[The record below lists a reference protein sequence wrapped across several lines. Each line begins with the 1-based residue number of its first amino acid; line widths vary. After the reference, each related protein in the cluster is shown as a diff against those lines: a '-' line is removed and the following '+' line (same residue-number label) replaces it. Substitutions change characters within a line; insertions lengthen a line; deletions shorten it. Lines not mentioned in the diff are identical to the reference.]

1 MKLQYG
7 VFLVNFVFTWNTSNI
22 GRPKNP
28 LYTNEKL
35 LSLVFLTFDE
45 IVLNKRV
52 YFKFILLI
60 LTNDSSNFK
69 PNFF

>member
-1 MKLQYG
+1 MK
-7 VFLVNFVFTWNTSNI
+7 NFS
-22 GRPKNP
+22 
-28 LYTNEKL
+28 L
-35 LSLVFLTFDE
+35 LFFLTFDE

-69 PNFF
+69 PIFFNLDKY